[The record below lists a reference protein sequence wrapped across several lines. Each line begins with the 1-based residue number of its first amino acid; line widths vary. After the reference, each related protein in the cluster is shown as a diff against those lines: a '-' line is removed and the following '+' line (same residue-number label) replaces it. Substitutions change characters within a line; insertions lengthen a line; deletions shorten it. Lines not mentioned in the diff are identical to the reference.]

1 MFVVGLDLGTQ
12 SLKAVVCDHGL
23 VVRGRYAVSY
33 PTNQIDLDHVE
44 QDPRAWEAALAPAI
58 AGALAAA
65 GVQADDVRALAIAG
79 QLDGCIPVD
88 NGGHATHPALIWQD
102 RRAVTEAT
110 RIAANRMFALTG
122 QVADASH
129 MAPKIQWLRS
139 HGIPA
144 ARFHQPVSYLVE
156 RLTGEAVI
164 DPALASTTMLFDLTT
179 MRWSPELLT
188 SYELAHHQLPV
199 VRLASSVAGTLTR
212 AGAALTGLRAGTQVA
227 VGTGDDF
234 ANPLGAGIAHAGPV
248 MCSIG
253 TAEVVGTVSAH
264 GVLDKVGPEPM
275 VETHAFP
282 SGGFFIENPGWLSG
296 GAIRWAVRLLGLA
309 GDRQLDALAE
319 TAPPGA
325 AGVTF
330 IPSLAGAM
338 TPVWRPHARAGF
350 HGLTAAHDRPHIARA
365 VLEGLAFACRD
376 VVERLAALGLPTD
389 TVVLSGG
396 GARSRVW
403 AQLRADALGR
413 VHRVAT
419 EPDSCP
425 LGAAMIALVAA
436 GGFPDLVAAASLVP
450 TPVTAFTPATTMELE
465 SAYQRYQ
472 VVGAHLSP
480 LASPPGS
487 Q

>member
-33 PTNQIDLDHVE
+33 PTNQIDVDRVE

-58 AGALAAA
+58 AGAIAAA
-65 GVQADDVRALAIAG
+65 GIQPDDVRALAIAG
-79 QLDGCIPVD
+79 QLDGCIAVD
-88 NGGHATHPALIWQD
+88 SAGHPTHPALIWQD
-102 RRAVTEAT
+102 RRAVVEAARVDAKRLF
-110 RIAANRMFALTG
+110 RITG

-129 MAPKIQWLRS
+129 MAAKIHWLRA
-139 HGIPA
+139 HGVPA
-144 ARFHQPVSYLVE
+144 ARYHQPVSYLVE

-164 DPALASTTMLFDLTT
+164 DPALGSTTMLFDLTT
-179 MRWSPELLT
+179 MRWSQELLNA
-188 SYELAHHQLPV
+188 YELGSYQLPDV
-199 VRLASSVAGTLTR
+199 KLATSVAGVLTR

-234 ANPLGAGIAHAGPV
+234 ANPLGAGMAHPGPV

-253 TAEVVGTVSAH
+253 TAEVVGTVSPN
-264 GVLDKVGPEPM
+264 GVLDTVGPEPM
-275 VETHAFP
+275 LETHAFP

-319 TAPPGA
+319 TAPPGC

-330 IPSLAGAM
+330 IPALAGSM
-338 TPVWRPHARAGF
+338 TPVWRPQARAGF
-350 HGLTAAHDRPHIARA
+350 YGLTAAHDRPHMARA

-376 VVERLAALGLPTD
+376 VVERLVALGLPTE
-389 TVVLSGG
+389 TVVLCGG

-403 AQLRADALGR
+403 AQMRADVVGR
-413 VHRVAT
+413 VHRIAT

-436 GGFPDLVAAASLVP
+436 GGIPDLPSAAALVP
-450 TPVTAFTPATTMELE
+450 MPVTAFTPATTAELE
-465 SAYQRYQ
+465 AAYQRYQ
-472 VVGAHLSP
+472 TVAAHLSP
-480 LASPPGS
+480 LAGTRTG
-487 Q
+487 